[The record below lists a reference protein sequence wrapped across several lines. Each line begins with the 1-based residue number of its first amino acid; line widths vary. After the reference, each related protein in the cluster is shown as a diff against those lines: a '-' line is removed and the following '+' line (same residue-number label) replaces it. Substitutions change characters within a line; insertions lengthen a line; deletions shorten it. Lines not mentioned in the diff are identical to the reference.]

1 MEEEIQTTLND
12 DSLQELNDNADCI
25 ITNIT
30 EAEYGN

>member
-25 ITNIT
+25 VTNIV
-30 EAEYGN
+30 EAENGN